1 MRREFCASISSWVA
15 PLEPAAARIFRK
27 DVLRDASEGF
37 FDVEEDVVLMLVEG
51 VEDLVVLVDLEEIDV
66 DVTSAEVDEFLR
78 FGGIEER

>member
-1 MRREFCASISSWVA
+1 VRREFCASISSWVA

-51 VEDLVVLVDLEEIDV
+51 VEDLVVLVDLEEVDV
-66 DVTSAEVDEFLR
+66 D
-78 FGGIEER
+78 